1 MADNE
6 LMTKTDEKPLL
17 TAAASDSSENIK
29 DMIYIDENHSRKKD
43 SKGDDVM
50 LMQFIL
56 CLLIV
61 LSVFLLKFI
70 NGEFQQELLSMYS
83 DKINAPAEPFIA
95 DILKAAEAF
104 FKK

>member
-6 LMTKTDEKPLL
+6 IMIKTDEKPSL
-17 TAAASDSSENIK
+17 AANASDSSDNIK

-50 LMQFIL
+50 LTQFIL

-70 NGEFQQELLSMYS
+70 NGEFQHELLSMYS
-83 DKINAPAEPFIA
+83 DKTNVSAEPFIA
-95 DILKAAEAF
+95 DILSAVEAF

>member
-6 LMTKTDEKPLL
+6 IMIKTDEKPSL
-17 TAAASDSSENIK
+17 AADASDSSDNIK

-50 LMQFIL
+50 LTQFIL

-83 DKINAPAEPFIA
+83 DKTNVSAEPFIA
-95 DILKAAEAF
+95 DILSAVEAF

>member
-6 LMTKTDEKPLL
+6 IMIKTDEKPSL
-17 TAAASDSSENIK
+17 AADASDSSDNIK

-50 LMQFIL
+50 LTQFIL

-70 NGEFQQELLSMYS
+70 NGEFQHELLSMYS
-83 DKINAPAEPFIA
+83 DKTNVSAEPFIA
-95 DILKAAEAF
+95 DILSAVEAF